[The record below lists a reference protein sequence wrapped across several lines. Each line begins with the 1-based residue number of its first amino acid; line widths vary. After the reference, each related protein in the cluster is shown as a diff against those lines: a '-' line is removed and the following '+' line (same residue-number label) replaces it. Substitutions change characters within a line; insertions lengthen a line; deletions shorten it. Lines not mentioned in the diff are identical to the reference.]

1 MSRRVSDARRS
12 SSRRRC
18 SCTSLFLFAAV
29 ASFIYV
35 VFYIPKS
42 HSVEQG
48 VQGRGADGV
57 SQVDRVR
64 RVSPGSVESYI
75 LSPENLVRQL
85 GDQMTLAKA
94 YVVMAKENSNFGLA
108 WELSA
113 QIRLGQQLLSQAATS
128 GVPFSIT
135 EAEPVMHALSLLI
148 QQAKELHYDSATMI
162 MKLKAQIQSLEERA
176 NAAAAQSTVFGQ
188 LAAEAVPKGLHCLG
202 MRLTMVWTTNPS
214 VQANALSLKNTDK
227 LTDNSLRHF
236 CVFSDNVLAVHVVVN
251 SSIQNSK
258 NPESLVFHLVTDTLN
273 YGAMQTW
280 FSSAI
285 DLQGATVEVQNV
297 DDFTWLNSSYVPVMK
312 QLEDAET
319 QSYYFKSGSGATAA
333 VAKATLK
340 FRNPKYLSMLN
351 HLRFYI
357 PDVYPKLKKV
367 VFLDDD
373 IVVQKDLTGLFSIDL
388 QGNVNAA
395 VETCLESFHR
405 FHKYLNFSDPRISS
419 NFDPESCGWAFGMN
433 IFDLVA
439 WRAKDVTSKYHYWQE
454 QNVDRAL
461 WNLGTLPP
469 GLLTFYG
476 LTYALDPHWHV
487 LGLGYDPNVDTDLIE
502 TGAVVHYNGNMKP
515 WLKLAMSRY
524 KPLWDKYVD
533 FSQPFLQQCNVH

>member
-1 MSRRVSDARRS
+1 MIANDVQ
-12 SSRRRC
+12 
-18 SCTSLFLFAAV
+18 
-29 ASFIYV
+29 V
-35 VFYIPKS
+35 VVKK
-42 HSVEQG
+42 
-48 VQGRGADGV
+48 
-57 SQVDRVR
+57 
-64 RVSPGSVESYI
+64 VSPGSAESYI

-85 GDQMTLAKA
+85 ADQMTLAKA
-94 YVVMAKENSNFGLA
+94 YVVMAKENGNFILA

-113 QIRLGQQLLSQAATS
+113 QIRLGQQLLSQTATS
-128 GVPFSIT
+128 GVPFPLK
-135 EAEPVMHALSLLI
+135 EAEPVMHALSALI
-148 QQAKELHYDSATMI
+148 LQAKDLHYDSATMI

-202 MRLTMVWTTNPS
+202 MRLTMVWTTDEV
-214 VQANALSLKNTDK
+214 VQARASSLRSSEK
-227 LTDNSLRHF
+227 LTDTNLYHF
-236 CVFSDNVLAVHVVVN
+236 CVFSDNVLAVNVVVN
-251 SSIQNSK
+251 STILNAHH
-258 NPESLVFHLVTDTLN
+258 PEELVFHLVTDTLN

-280 FSSAI
+280 FATAI
-285 DLQGATVEVQNV
+285 DLKGAAVEVQNV

-319 QSYYFKSGSGATAA
+319 QSYYFKSASGTGAA
-333 VAKATLK
+333 DSKSTLK

-357 PDVYPKLKKV
+357 PEAYPKLKKV

-373 IVVQKDLTGLFSIDL
+373 VVVQKDLTGLFTLDL

-405 FHKYLNFSDPRISS
+405 FHKYLNFSDARISS

-433 IFDLVA
+433 VFDLVA

-454 QNVDRAL
+454 QNVDRVL
-461 WNLGTLPP
+461 WKLGTLPP

-476 LTYALDPHWHV
+476 LTYALDPRWHV
-487 LGLGYDPNVDTDLIE
+487 LGLGYDPNVDSQLIE
-502 TGAVVHYNGNMKP
+502 AGAVVHYNGNMKP

-524 KPLWDKYVD
+524 RPLWDKYVD
-533 FSQPFLQQCNVH
+533 FSQPFLHQCNVH